1 MRAREQRSRAE
12 ASGEWVHPVV
22 DVLGVEV
29 SAIELPELMRDIDVA
44 LEERRRLTITFAN
57 PNYLVAAGKDAELR
71 ETINAFD
78 RVLADGWGVML
89 AARILGRRIP
99 VRLANDD
106 LVVPLF
112 DLLARRH
119 TRVFLLGSAPGVA
132 ERAGERL
139 TANFPGLEIAGTM
152 HGYLSVQEGTPG
164 RYSAAAFDAMV
175 RAVNDAD
182 PDLLIVGIPTPSQQR
197 FVVENL
203 DRLTAQV
210 IMTGGAWLD
219 HLAERVQY
227 YPTIVVKLRMCW
239 AYRWFREPRRLA
251 HRYTVELVDFGRR
264 VLGQRVRRARRR
276 PVTGTVSRSGPT

>member
-1 MRAREQRSRAE
+1 MRAREETSTGATSQ
-12 ASGEWVHPVV
+12 EWVHPVV
-22 DVLGVEV
+22 DVLGVSV
-29 SAIELPELMRDIDVA
+29 SAIELPDLLRDIGRA

-57 PNYLVAAGKDAELR
+57 PNYLVAAGNDPSLR
-71 ETINAFD
+71 RMINAFD
-78 RVLADGWGVML
+78 HVLTDGWGVML

-99 VRLANDD
+99 MRLANDD

-132 ERAGERL
+132 ERAGARL
-139 TANFPGLEIAGTM
+139 AENFPGLEIAGTM
-152 HGYLSVQEGTPG
+152 HGYLSYEEGTPG
-164 RYSAAAFDAMV
+164 HFSARAFDRMV
-175 RAVNDAD
+175 QAVNDAD

-203 DRLTAQV
+203 DRLKPQV
-210 IMTGGAWLD
+210 VMTGGAWLD

-227 YPTIVVKLRMCW
+227 YPRLVVKLRLCW

-251 HRYTVELVDFGRR
+251 HRYTVELADFGRR
-264 VLGQRVRRARRR
+264 VLGQRVRPARRR
-276 PVTGTVSRSGPT
+276 R

>member
-1 MRAREQRSRAE
+1 MGALLRAREEMPREE
-12 ASGEWVHPVV
+12 ASQDWVHPVV
-22 DVLGVEV
+22 DILGVSV
-29 SAIELPELMRDIDVA
+29 SAIELPDLMRDIGTA
-44 LEERRRLTITFAN
+44 LEERRRLTVTFAN
-57 PNYLVAAGKDAELR
+57 PNYLVAATKNAKLR
-71 ETINAFD
+71 SMMNAFD
-78 RVLADGWGVML
+78 HVLTDGWGVML

-112 DLLARRH
+112 DLLARTR
-119 TRVFLLGSAPGVA
+119 TRVFLLGSAPGIA
-132 ERAGERL
+132 ERAGARM
-139 TANFPGLEIAGTM
+139 TANFPGVEIAGTM

-164 RYSAAAFDAMV
+164 RFSAAAFDQMV

-203 DRLTAQV
+203 DRLKARV

-227 YPTIVVKLRMCW
+227 YPALVVKLRLCW

-251 HRYTVELVDFGRR
+251 HRYSVELADFGRR
-264 VLGQRVRRARRR
+264 VLAQRVRPAHRR
-276 PVTGTVSRSGPT
+276 P